1 MDYVM
6 EKTTRRK
13 IVMLKMDPVQAGV
26 HGGHGLPAQLHVAME
41 VKLGSVHVEHNLV
54 VLVYL
59 PRVAQVQVR
68 ILNIAVRKNVKS
80 CLQQKV
86 ID

>member
-1 MDYVM
+1 M

-26 HGGHGLPAQLHVAME
+26 HGVHGLHARLHVVMG
-41 VKLGSVHVEHNLV
+41 VKLGSAHVKHNLD

-59 PRVAQVQVR
+59 HRVAQVQVR
-68 ILNIAVRKNVKS
+68 ILNIAVRKYVKS

>member
-1 MDYVM
+1 M
-6 EKTTRRK
+6 RRK
-13 IVMLKMDPVQAGV
+13 IAMLLMERVHAGV
-26 HGGHGLPAQLHVAME
+26 HGGPGLPALLHVVVG
-41 VKLGSVHVEHNLV
+41 VKLGSVHVEHNLD

-59 PRVAQVQVR
+59 PQVAQVQVR
-68 ILNIAVRKNVKS
+68 ILNIAMRKNVRS